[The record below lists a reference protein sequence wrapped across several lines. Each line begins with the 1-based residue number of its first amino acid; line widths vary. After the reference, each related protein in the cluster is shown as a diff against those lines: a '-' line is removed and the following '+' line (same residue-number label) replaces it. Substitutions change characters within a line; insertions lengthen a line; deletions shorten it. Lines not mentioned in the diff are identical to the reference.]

1 MEKILSD
8 LFFLCFCTFCYPS
21 FKTRFSY
28 FTNHIKQKKIS
39 FYKINLKEIKPF
51 NRTTEIQSGLTSLD
65 PQNIRTDESRQ
76 LMSSCYLLFGN
87 KHMLF
92 ITWE

>member
-1 MEKILSD
+1 MFLYFLLS
-8 LFFLCFCTFCYPS
+8 LFQDTIFLFYQ
-21 FKTRFSY
+21 SY
-28 FTNHIKQKKIS
+28 KAKKIS